1 MDALERII
9 PFDTILHLTPNYI
22 ENVTI
27 QKNVEEPQDFAYP
40 SDESN
45 HKYMKYDPSNDHS
58 FDSSDSSDSS
68 NESEEIDLG
77 DSLIN
82 VPLQIKKEK
91 IFGNKKTQGQIDV
104 ILQDISIPTQAEL
117 YLLRKKKNKKK

>member
-1 MDALERII
+1 M
-9 PFDTILHLTPNYI
+9 
-22 ENVTI
+22 TI
-27 QKNVEEPQDFAYP
+27 QNNVEEPQDFDYA
-40 SDESN
+40 SDESS
-45 HKYMKYDPSNDHS
+45 HEDMEYDPSNDLS

-68 NESEEIDLG
+68 NESEEIDLE

-91 IFGNKKTQGQIDV
+91 ISGNKKTQGQIDV

-117 YLLRKKKNKKK
+117 YCLLMK